1 MWQWRIAHAVF
12 FFFLMTHWLKGKG
25 ILIYLKIKKTENSVA
40 NNLQLLDQWLDQ
52 WLDLWTTG
60 QWTAGTDTGT
70 FDRRGPKC
78 NKFVPE
84 AETKEIFLFNP
95 SDSQNNPFY
104 ELVFHF
110 SLRCNV
116 TL

>member
-1 MWQWRIAHAVF
+1 MQF
-12 FFFLMTHWLKGKG
+12 FFYDTLAKRKRYPNL
-25 ILIYLKIKKTENSVA
+25 LENKKDQNKNSVA
-40 NNLQLLDQWLDQ
+40 HNLQLLDQ

-95 SDSQNNPFY
+95 SGSQNNPFY

-110 SLRCNV
+110 SLRCKV